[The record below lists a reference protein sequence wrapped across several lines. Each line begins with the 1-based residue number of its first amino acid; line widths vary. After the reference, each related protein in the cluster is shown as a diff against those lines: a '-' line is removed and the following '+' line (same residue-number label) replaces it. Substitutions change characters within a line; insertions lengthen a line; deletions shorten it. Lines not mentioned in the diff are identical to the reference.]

1 LAFCEAES
9 GNHLSFTGPLMGT
22 LIGWLATTFVGEKFA
37 RPVAYAGLF
46 LLILA
51 ALGGVKCAYD
61 RNIIRNHD
69 LKQEAATA
77 KADRK
82 ADTKAAEQRR
92 VDDARLTAET
102 TEIKEAVNE
111 ARQIGADPRAAYYRC
126 VSAQQSARRER
137 KPPADC

>member
-1 LAFCEAES
+1 MLTTLAMTLVGWGVPGKLAK
-9 GNHLSFTGPLMGT
+9 PL
-22 LIGWLATTFVGEKFA
+22 V
-37 RPVAYAGLF
+37 YAGLF
-46 LLILA
+46 MLA
-51 ALGGVKCAYD
+51 VGAFFGAKAIYD

-92 VDDARLTAET
+92 ADDARLTTET

-111 ARQIGADPRAAYYRC
+111 ARQTGADPRAAYYRC

-137 KPPADC
+137 KPPASC

>member
-1 LAFCEAES
+1 
-9 GNHLSFTGPLMGT
+9 MGT